1 MKSILTTLLI
11 VGCLSLSA
19 QDQLSDE
26 IINTWIKHTEMNHL
40 ILGHIPEGNLKD
52 LNDSSSR
59 NVGDQFAH
67 MHNVR
72 MMWLGKMKEAE
83 GLDNEIDAE
92 ESQNKDYVLSTLKTS
107 DKLVQKVL
115 KDALEN
121 NTKIG
126 NLSPVRFMGYLISH
140 ESHTRG
146 QIVLALKNSGH
157 ALPPNVGYGI
167 WSW

>member
-40 ILGHIPEGNLKD
+40 ILGHIQEGNLKD

-115 KDALEN
+115 KDALDN

-126 NLSPVRFMGYLISH
+126 NLSAVRFMGYLISH

>member
-1 MKSILTTLLI
+1 MKSILTALLI

-40 ILGHIPEGNLKD
+40 ILNHIQEENLKD

-83 GLDNEIDAE
+83 GIDAE
-92 ESQNKDYVLSTLKTS
+92 IDSKESQDKEYLLATLKAS

-115 KDALEN
+115 KDALDKS
-121 NTKIG
+121 TKIG
-126 NLSPVRFMGYLISH
+126 NLGPVRFMGYLISH

-167 WSW
+167 WNW